1 MLIESV
7 EYLRKKVNKYL
18 CVSRPRRL
26 GKSTDAEMLVAYY
39 SKGCHSK
46 NIFDQLKISSTE
58 NYLDCLNKSN
68 VIYIDMQDFLSKTH
82 DIHKMKTL
90 LADLI
95 LRELKKVYSDIDYY
109 NPKDLVQ
116 IFDDIYGETGEEFV
130 FIVDEWDCVFREYQ
144 NDTLSQK
151 IYLDF
156 LRNLWKGK
164 RYVSLVY
171 MTGILP
177 IKKYGTHSTLNMFK
191 EISMLN
197 PTPLEQ
203 FMGFTQDEVCHL
215 CKKYNMDYEKMKD
228 WYDGYQMTSDLSIY
242 NHRSV
247 VYAIM
252 DRKYENYWSNTETYE
267 ALKTYIDLNF
277 DDLKTILFK

>member
-1 MLIESV
+1 
-7 EYLRKKVNKYL
+7 
-18 CVSRPRRL
+18 
-26 GKSTDAEMLVAYY
+26 
-39 SKGCHSK
+39 
-46 NIFDQLKISSTE
+46 
-58 NYLDCLNKSN
+58 
-68 VIYIDMQDFLSKTH
+68 MQDFLSKTH

-116 IFDDIYGETGEEFV
+116 IFDHIYSETGEEFV

-215 CKKYNMDYEKMKD
+215 CKKIQY
-228 WYDGYQMTSDLSIY
+228 GL
-242 NHRSV
+242 
-247 VYAIM
+247 
-252 DRKYENYWSNTETYE
+252 
-267 ALKTYIDLNF
+267 
-277 DDLKTILFK
+277 